1 VTNEFSSPSRIIFKV
16 AVGFVVGALILL
28 AGSLLLSNRYL
39 VEQRQ
44 LAATGDVKGALEAA
58 RSAARL
64 NPLDSVPLVAEASLL
79 QTQGRPEEAAEVLQE
94 AIRRDPAN
102 YNNRVLLGNLQMN
115 QLNDPEAAVESY
127 RGALERIPRNRGLIS
142 GLAGALITTGDLEG
156 AKREYE
162 KLRQLGG
169 IDAQSLYNLGRIYA
183 RTGEPE
189 KALETLR
196 DAREAATSALEDA
209 SGPQKDQLETF
220 VDSVDLAI
228 VDALVIE
235 RRYDE
240 ARLILQDSDA
250 AQAPAIIELLYVD
263 PDEYRESVLDRE
275 L

>member
-169 IDAQSLYNLGRIYA
+169 IDAQSLYNLRAHRRAGEGVGDPPGRA
-183 RTGEPE
+183 RGGDLGAGGRLGSAEGS
-189 KALETLR
+189 AGNLR
-196 DAREAATSALEDA
+196 GLGGSRD
-209 SGPQKDQLETF
+209 
-220 VDSVDLAI
+220 
-228 VDALVIE
+228 
-235 RRYDE
+235 RR
-240 ARLILQDSDA
+240 R
-250 AQAPAIIELLYVD
+250 P
-263 PDEYRESVLDRE
+263 RDRE
-275 L
+275 EVRRGQVDTPRQRRRAGAGDNRTLVR